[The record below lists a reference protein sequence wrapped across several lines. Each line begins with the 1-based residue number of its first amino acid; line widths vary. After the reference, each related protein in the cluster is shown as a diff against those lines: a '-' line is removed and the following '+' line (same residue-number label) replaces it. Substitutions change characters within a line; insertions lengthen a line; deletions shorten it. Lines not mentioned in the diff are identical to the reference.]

1 MKLTVSLNPGLAGEG
16 ATEVMESR
24 EEVWVPR
31 GGHCD
36 LRISWRG
43 SFSRQEVCQRVFV
56 YHARGDCQSW

>member
-16 ATEVMESR
+16 AAEVMESH
-24 EEVWVPR
+24 EEVWVPW

-43 SFSRQEVCQRVFV
+43 SFSHQEVCQRVFV